1 MMFEFIRRIELW
13 LLFGAATV
21 FNLTICGSDLGDI
34 SGQLTAAGLL
44 VLLVVPKVKNENLV
58 AAATLLGSGL
68 RIFLFVQLHHHGW
81 LEHSTLQSATI
92 LAIAICSVFDG
103 VGKHLAIKS
112 VSQLITMTAV
122 LLLVYFGMQLADGFN
137 YAAGALLCVLPLSLK
152 RSVLNKDVVKIP
164 AIISGFIIGWYVNEQ
179 SMFGV
184 VNNHAFTLS
193 VILICAVSFKQFVF
207 SGPMLLFGIL
217 LGYSYCQREQFIWLF
232 AALVLWQIKSMLMPK
247 QDDRL

>member
-13 LLFGAATV
+13 LLFGVSTA
-21 FNLTICGSDLGDI
+21 FNLTIGGSDFGDI

-68 RIFLFVQLHHHGW
+68 RISLFVQLQHYGW
-81 LEHSTLQSATI
+81 MEHSTMQGATI
-92 LAIAICSVFDG
+92 FAIAVSSVFDG

-112 VSQLITMTAV
+112 APQLITMTAV
-122 LLLVYFGMQLADGFN
+122 LSLVYFGMQLADGFN

-152 RSVLNKDVVKIP
+152 RNILDKDVAQIP

-184 VNNHAFTLS
+184 VNNHAFVLS
-193 VILICAVSFKQFVF
+193 VVLVSSVSFKQFAF
-207 SGPMLLFGIL
+207 SGPMLLFGTL
-217 LGYSYCQREQFIWLF
+217 LGHFYCQREQFIWLF
-232 AALVLWQIKSMLMPK
+232 SALVLWQIKLMLMPK
-247 QDDRL
+247 QSDRL

>member
-21 FNLTICGSDLGDI
+21 FNLTISGSAFENI
-34 SGQLTAAGLL
+34 SGWLTAIGLL
-44 VLLVVPKVKNENLV
+44 VLLVVPKAQNEIFV
-58 AAATLLGSGL
+58 GGATLLGSGL
-68 RIFLFVQLHHHGW
+68 RIFLFLQLQQYGW
-81 LEHSTLQSATI
+81 LEHSTMQGATI
-92 LAIAICSVFDG
+92 LAIAIISVFDG

-112 VSQLITMTAV
+112 ASQLITMTAV
-122 LLLVYFGMQLADGFN
+122 LLLVSFGMQIADGFN
-137 YAAGALLCVLPLSLK
+137 YAAGALLCVLPLSIKINILDK
-152 RSVLNKDVVKIP
+152 EVVKVP

-193 VILICAVSFKQFVF
+193 VILICSVSFKQFVF

-217 LGYSYCQREQFIWLF
+217 LGHFYCQREQIIWLF
-232 AALVLWQIKSMLMPK
+232 IALVLWQIKSMLMPK
-247 QDDRL
+247 QGDRL

>member
-21 FNLTICGSDLGDI
+21 FNLTIGGSDFENI
-34 SGQLTAAGLL
+34 SGQLTAVGLL
-44 VLLVVPKVKNENLV
+44 VLLVVPKVKKEKFV
-58 AAATLLGSGL
+58 DGATFIGSGL
-68 RIFLFVQLHHHGW
+68 RIFLFVQLQQYGW
-81 LEHSTLQSATI
+81 LEHSAMQGATI
-92 LAIAICSVFDG
+92 LAIAISSVFDG
-103 VGKHLAIKS
+103 VGKHIAIKS
-112 VSQLITMTAV
+112 VPQLITMTAV
-122 LLLVYFGMQLADGFN
+122 LLFVYFGMQLADGFN

-152 RSVLNKDVVKIP
+152 LNIIDKEVAKVP

-193 VILICAVSFKQFVF
+193 VILICSVSFKQFVF

-217 LGYSYCQREQFIWLF
+217 LGHFYCQREQIIWLF
-232 AALVLWQIKSMLMPK
+232 IALVLWQIKSMLMPK
-247 QDDRL
+247 QGDRL

>member
-13 LLFGAATV
+13 LLFGTATV
-21 FNLTICGSDLGDI
+21 FNLTISGSDFENI
-34 SGQLTAAGLL
+34 SGQLTAVGLL
-44 VLLVVPKVKNENLV
+44 VLLAVPKIKNENLV
-58 AAATLLGSGL
+58 AAATLLGPGL
-68 RIFLFVQLHHHGW
+68 RIFLFIQLQHYGW
-81 LEHSTLQSATI
+81 LEHSTMQGATI

-112 VSQLITMTAV
+112 VSQLITLTAV
-122 LLLVYFGMQLADGFN
+122 LLFVYFGMQLADGFN

-152 RSVLNKDVVKIP
+152 TNILDKEVVKIP

-184 VNNHAFTLS
+184 INNHAFTLS
-193 VILICAVSFKQFVF
+193 IILICAVSFKQFVF

-217 LGYSYCQREQFIWLF
+217 LGHGYCQREQIIWLF
-232 AALVLWQIKSMLMPK
+232 VALVLWQIKSMLMPK

>member
-13 LLFGAATV
+13 LLFGVSTA
-21 FNLTICGSDLGDI
+21 FNLTIGGSDFGDI

-68 RIFLFVQLHHHGW
+68 RIFLFVQLHRHGW
-81 LEHSTLQSATI
+81 LEHSTMQGATI
-92 LAIAICSVFDG
+92 LAIAVCSVFDG

-112 VSQLITMTAV
+112 VPQLITMTAV
-122 LLLVYFGMQLADGFN
+122 LSLVYFGMQLADGFN

-193 VILICAVSFKQFVF
+193 VVLICSVSFKQFVF

-217 LGYSYCQREQFIWLF
+217 LGHSYCQREQFIWLF
-232 AALVLWQIKSMLMPK
+232 VALVLWQIKSMLMPK
-247 QDDRL
+247 QGDRL

>member
-1 MMFEFIRRIELW
+1 MMFEFIKRIELW
-13 LLFGAATV
+13 LLFGASTA
-21 FNLTICGSDLGDI
+21 FNLTISGSDLADI

-58 AAATLLGSGL
+58 AAGTLLGSGL

-81 LEHSTLQSATI
+81 LEHSTMQGATI
-92 LAIAICSVFDG
+92 LAIGICSVFDG

-152 RSVLNKDVVKIP
+152 RSVPNKDVVKN
-164 AIISGFIIGWYVNEQ
+164 AVN
-179 SMFGV
+179 G
-184 VNNHAFTLS
+184 HLS
-193 VILICAVSFKQFVF
+193 SALCSSCSK
-207 SGPMLLFGIL
+207 
-217 LGYSYCQREQFIWLF
+217 LGG
-232 AALVLWQIKSMLMPK
+232 K
-247 QDDRL
+247 